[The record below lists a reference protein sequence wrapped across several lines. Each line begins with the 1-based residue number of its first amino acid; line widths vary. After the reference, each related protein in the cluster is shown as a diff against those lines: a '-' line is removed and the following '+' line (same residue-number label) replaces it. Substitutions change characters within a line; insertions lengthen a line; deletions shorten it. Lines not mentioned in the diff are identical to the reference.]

1 MRNQFAQHA
10 YPNINDED
18 DDDPDYEYDDE
29 PYEEFYDGQELDS
42 DEDYSLEDDTH
53 YNAHDVETSGNR
65 DHMREVM
72 SRVNEIFNSGRGGRA
87 TRGRGRGE
95 AAARGRGRPKKK
107 AEYHWVPSNRG
118 RGRGRGRGK
127 VTMDST
133 FQPNLNRKTISNV
146 VDDFGLN
153 ELEPENEPEDSSKSL
168 EQAANVHFGA
178 NGLID
183 DHFSS
188 SDDDQTAKTKEKPTA
203 NKPEPPSTSASKPNF
218 KSSRVGNDDID
229 DREIFDLGEDESQ
242 SSEEALPSKKLE
254 KNDSSSPP
262 YVISNSQQF
271 EDLGDNDIF
280 ENFLD
285 NDNPVINLDDNT
297 VDQPDPQ
304 ELSSTYNSPKAGNFE
319 DFFLS
324 SKALKRK
331 ESDSDSEE
339 KLPEIQLSQDYDS
352 HKAKRRSPSLE
363 AQKST
368 QDSKN
373 SKIDDI
379 KKYIEEGLR
388 ELEEEEMLEKD
399 DVDEIQEDP
408 EDDIDLSYFN
418 PPSLSPPPEFQYSPP
433 VHLIDS
439 HDSPAEIE
447 SGGIKELDNMVKS
460 MSNDNNLKDLDPE
473 LLAIQEKV
481 RTQSSEAP
489 SADLKSKK
497 RKGAKLQIACTM
509 YKEPNDPDQFGEE
522 FYEPINFVIYEKD
535 TFNRI
540 IEAISEIKR
549 IPQQLLVLTYK
560 NLQLFSLATPNSVNM
575 NQPMNEV
582 IVYIKGT
589 YDKLV
594 SERKLQLSELLTRES
609 PTEGFNSAVD
619 LTNDEE
625 NSPISQQLQLD
636 TQPAEESVAE
646 DEFSD
651 MFKPTEFFGIKLRNK
666 SGKDS
671 LFKVHS
677 GTKLTSLVEAY
688 ISKNNLNI
696 DPATVKLKFD
706 GDPIELSLSV
716 GETEVEDGDLLD
728 IFY

>member
-1 MRNQFAQHA
+1 
-10 YPNINDED
+10 
-18 DDDPDYEYDDE
+18 
-29 PYEEFYDGQELDS
+29 
-42 DEDYSLEDDTH
+42 
-53 YNAHDVETSGNR
+53 
-65 DHMREVM
+65 
-72 SRVNEIFNSGRGGRA
+72 
-87 TRGRGRGE
+87 
-95 AAARGRGRPKKK
+95 
-107 AEYHWVPSNRG
+107 
-118 RGRGRGRGK
+118 
-127 VTMDST
+127 MDSIVE
-133 FQPNLNRKTISNV
+133 PRLNRKTISNV
-146 VDDFGLN
+146 VNDFGLN
-153 ELEPENEPEDSSKSL
+153 EPEDEPEKEDSSKSL
-168 EQAANVHFGA
+168 EQTASVHFGA

-188 SDDDQTAKTKEKPTA
+188 SDDDQTVETKEKPA
-203 NKPEPPSTSASKPNF
+203 AKKPELPSTSTSKPNVMA
-218 KSSRVGNDDID
+218 SRVGNNDID
-229 DREIFDLGEDESQ
+229 DREIFDLGEDESR
-242 SSEEALPSKKLE
+242 SSEEVLQPKNLE

-262 YVISNSQQF
+262 YVVSNSQQF

-280 ENFLD
+280 EGFLD

-297 VDQPDPQ
+297 TDQPDPQ
-304 ELSSTYNSPKAGNFE
+304 ELSSTNNSPKAGNFE

-331 ESDSDSEE
+331 ESDSESEE
-339 KLPEIQLSQDYDS
+339 KLPEIQLSQGSDS
-352 HKAKRRSPSLE
+352 HRIKRRSPSLE
-363 AQKST
+363 AQRST

-373 SKIDDI
+373 SKIDDL
-379 KKYIEEGLR
+379 KKYIEDGLR
-388 ELEEEEMLEKD
+388 ELEEEEEMMEQEK
-399 DVDEIQEDP
+399 VNEIQEDP
-408 EDDIDLSYFN
+408 EDTLDEIALFYSKS
-418 PPSLSPPPEFQYSPP
+418 PSLSPPPEFLDSSP

-439 HDSPAEIE
+439 HDSPIELE

-481 RTQSSEAP
+481 RTRSSEAQ
-489 SADLKSKK
+489 SADSKSKK

-509 YKEPNDPDQFGEE
+509 YKEPNDPDEFGEE

-594 SERKLQLSELLTRES
+594 REKKLQLSELLTRES
-609 PTEGFNSAVD
+609 QTEESNSAVD
-619 LTNDEE
+619 LTNEDE
-625 NSPISQQLQLD
+625 NSPISQQLQ
-636 TQPAEESVAE
+636 TEVQSTEGGAAE

-688 ISKNNLNI
+688 ISKNNLSI
-696 DPATVKLKFD
+696 DLAAVKLKFD
-706 GDPIELSLSV
+706 GDPIELSQTV